1 MARQNETMY
10 DDVNEIKKQNRRG
23 DNNKQP
29 VRATTTTTIQ
39 CKKTST
45 GTHNEMNRRGKKR
58 PMIYSADWTQVTKFS
73 FILCPPKIKKRTKLK
88 TKRKSER
95 SERPDEVEYTAIRI
109 KLFIRYCV
117 YYIRG

>member
-1 MARQNETMY
+1 M
-10 DDVNEIKKQNRRG
+10 DGDVNEIKKQNRRG

-39 CKKTST
+39 RKNTST

-73 FILCPPKIKKRTKLK
+73 FIFVSTENKEKKKIEENKKKGNQREESDSMKWNL
-88 TKRKSER
+88 
-95 SERPDEVEYTAIRI
+95 PLYV
-109 KLFIRYCV
+109 
-117 YYIRG
+117 